1 MFEAMF
7 VLTLFGILYLDIIEL
22 FDLKSVSIPRCKFC
36 GTIENLKPLR
46 AT

>member
-22 FDLKSVSIPRCKFC
+22 FEKCEHPQV
-36 GTIENLKPLR
+36 
-46 AT
+46 